1 MTGQTKRGG
10 SGVDRYRLGV
20 RDVCMSGQ
28 TKKGWIRDV
37 QVNARAERCMSRQTE
52 KRWIRGV

>member
-28 TKKGWIRDV
+28 TKKG
-37 QVNARAERCMSRQTE
+37 
-52 KRWIRGV
+52 G